1 FGVAYALTGL
11 LQSFAFAFVFLFAC
25 GIASTIYYVPL
36 ISVTQRE
43 APDFIRGRVMASRFL
58 LAQAGLLGGMAISG
72 PLTDRLG
79 APLVFL
85 TAGTLL
91 GTTHAAAAVTAA
103 RPLNVIGAGL
113 LLAVVWFNRRIPG
126 AILFGAGLTL
136 NLIVILA
143 FGGRM
148 PVLLPRDID
157 PNSAVLAVL
166 KGGLDPL
173 HVALQQPQGL
183 WFLGDVF
190 AIPGIAG
197 HASLVSIGDLLMAAG
212 VAWLI
217 IRCSQ
222 RERSLQAAYGPSPS
236 R

>member
-1 FGVAYALTGL
+1 MFLFFAVIAGALAVAVLIGGDVRRLSQLRLRHLEL
-11 LQSFAFAFVFLFAC
+11 LLAAFAAK
-25 GIASTIYYVPL
+25 
-36 ISVTQRE
+36 ISV
-43 APDFIRGRVMASRFL
+43 A
-58 LAQAGLLGGMAISG
+58 
-72 PLTDRLG
+72 
-79 APLVFL
+79 
-85 TAGTLL
+85 LL
-91 GTTHAAAAVTAA
+91 GTTHAAAAVNAA

-126 AILFGAGLTL
+126 ALVFGAGLTL

-148 PVLLPRDID
+148 PVLLPGDID

-173 HVALQQPQGL
+173 HVALPHPQGL
-183 WFLGDVF
+183 WFLGDIL
-190 AIPGIAG
+190 AIPGIGG

-222 RERSLQAAYGPSPS
+222 RERALQPAYVPIPPGSGPA
-236 R
+236 

>member
-1 FGVAYALTGL
+1 
-11 LQSFAFAFVFLFAC
+11 VFLFFAV
-25 GIASTIYYVPL
+25 IAGALAVAVLIGGDVRRLSQL
-36 ISVTQRE
+36 RLRHLELLLAAFAAKISV
-43 APDFIRGRVMASRFL
+43 A
-58 LAQAGLLGGMAISG
+58 
-72 PLTDRLG
+72 
-79 APLVFL
+79 
-85 TAGTLL
+85 LL

-173 HVALQQPQGL
+173 HVALPHPQGL
-183 WFLGDVF
+183 WFLGDIF
-190 AIPGIAG
+190 AIPGIGG

-222 RERSLQAAYGPSPS
+222 REPSLQAAYGPSPS

>member
-1 FGVAYALTGL
+1 MFLFFAVIAAALAIAVLIGGDVRRLSQLRLRHLEL
-11 LQSFAFAFVFLFAC
+11 LLAAFAVK
-25 GIASTIYYVPL
+25 
-36 ISVTQRE
+36 ISV
-43 APDFIRGRVMASRFL
+43 G
-58 LAQAGLLGGMAISG
+58 
-72 PLTDRLG
+72 
-79 APLVFL
+79 
-85 TAGTLL
+85 LL
-91 GTTHAAAAVTAA
+91 GTTHAQAAINAA
-103 RPLNVIGAGL
+103 RPLNAIGAVL

-222 RERSLQAAYGPSPS
+222 RSPDLQPAYGSSPS
-236 R
+236 Q

>member
-1 FGVAYALTGL
+1 MFLFFAVIAGALAIAVLIGGDVRRLSQLRLRHLEL
-11 LQSFAFAFVFLFAC
+11 LLAAFAAK
-25 GIASTIYYVPL
+25 
-36 ISVTQRE
+36 ISV
-43 APDFIRGRVMASRFL
+43 A
-58 LAQAGLLGGMAISG
+58 
-72 PLTDRLG
+72 
-79 APLVFL
+79 
-85 TAGTLL
+85 LL
-91 GTTHAAAAVTAA
+91 GTTHAAAAVNAA
-103 RPLNVIGAGL
+103 RPLNVIGAAL

-126 AILFGAGLTL
+126 ALVFGAGLML

-148 PVLLPRDID
+148 PVLLPGDID

-173 HVALQQPQGL
+173 HVALAHPQGL
-183 WFLGDVF
+183 WFLGDIL
-190 AIPGIAG
+190 AIPGIGG

-212 VAWLI
+212 IAWLI

-222 RERSLQAAYGPSPS
+222 REPSLQPAYGPSPS

>member
-1 FGVAYALTGL
+1 MFLFFAVIAGALAIAVLIGGDVRRLSQLRLRHLEL
-11 LQSFAFAFVFLFAC
+11 LLAAFAAK
-25 GIASTIYYVPL
+25 
-36 ISVTQRE
+36 ISV
-43 APDFIRGRVMASRFL
+43 A
-58 LAQAGLLGGMAISG
+58 
-72 PLTDRLG
+72 
-79 APLVFL
+79 
-85 TAGTLL
+85 LL
-91 GTTHAAAAVTAA
+91 GTTHAAAAVNAG
-103 RPLNVIGAGL
+103 RPLNVIGAAL

-126 AILFGAGLTL
+126 ALVFGAGLML

-148 PVLLPRDID
+148 PVLLPGDID

-173 HVALQQPQGL
+173 HVALAHPQGL
-183 WFLGDVF
+183 WFLGDIL
-190 AIPGIAG
+190 AIPGIGG

-212 VAWLI
+212 IAWLI

-222 RERSLQAAYGPSPS
+222 REPSLQPAYGPSPS

>member
-1 FGVAYALTGL
+1 
-11 LQSFAFAFVFLFAC
+11 VFLFFAV
-25 GIASTIYYVPL
+25 IAGALAIAVLIGGDVRRLSQL
-36 ISVTQRE
+36 RLRHLELLLAAFAAKISV
-43 APDFIRGRVMASRFL
+43 A
-58 LAQAGLLGGMAISG
+58 
-72 PLTDRLG
+72 
-79 APLVFL
+79 
-85 TAGTLL
+85 LL
-91 GTTHAAAAVTAA
+91 GTTHAAAAVNAA
-103 RPLNVIGAGL
+103 RPLNVIGAAL

-126 AILFGAGLTL
+126 ALMFGAGLML

-148 PVLLPRDID
+148 PVLLPGDID

-173 HVALQQPQGL
+173 HVALAHPQGL
-183 WFLGDVF
+183 WFLGDIL
-190 AIPGIAG
+190 AIPGIGG

-212 VAWLI
+212 IAWLI

-222 RERSLQAAYGPSPS
+222 REPSLQPAYGPSPS

>member
-1 FGVAYALTGL
+1 MFLFFGVIAAALAIAVLIGGDIRRLSQLRLKHLEL
-11 LQSFAFAFVFLFAC
+11 LLAAFAAK
-25 GIASTIYYVPL
+25 
-36 ISVTQRE
+36 ISV
-43 APDFIRGRVMASRFL
+43 A
-58 LAQAGLLGGMAISG
+58 
-72 PLTDRLG
+72 
-79 APLVFL
+79 
-85 TAGTLL
+85 LL
-91 GTTHAAAAVTAA
+91 GTTHAAAAVNAA
-103 RPLNVIGAGL
+103 RPLNVIGAVL

-136 NLIVILA
+136 NLIVIIA

-148 PVLLPRDID
+148 PVLLPGDID

-166 KGGLDPL
+166 RGGLDPL
-173 HVALQQPQGL
+173 HVALQHPQGL
-183 WFLGDVF
+183 WFLGDIL
-190 AIPGIAG
+190 AIPGFGG

-222 RERSLQAAYGPSPS
+222 REPSLQAAYDASPS

>member
-1 FGVAYALTGL
+1 
-11 LQSFAFAFVFLFAC
+11 VFLFFAV
-25 GIASTIYYVPL
+25 IAAALAVAVLIGGDVRRLSQL
-36 ISVTQRE
+36 RLRHLELLLAAFAAKISV
-43 APDFIRGRVMASRFL
+43 A
-58 LAQAGLLGGMAISG
+58 
-72 PLTDRLG
+72 
-79 APLVFL
+79 
-85 TAGTLL
+85 LL

-157 PNSAVLAVL
+157 PNSAVLAL
-166 KGGLDPL
+166 LRGGLDPL
-173 HVALQQPQGL
+173 HVALPHPQGL
-183 WFLGDVF
+183 WFLGDIF
-190 AIPGIAG
+190 AIPGIGG

-222 RERSLQAAYGPSPS
+222 REPSLQAAYGPSPS